1 MKVTNIRIA
10 TKTKGFVQLTDF
22 RWVQIGVKRTNRM
35 DSHLRAILVTD
46 L

>member
-10 TKTKGFVQLTDF
+10 TKTKGFVQLKDF
-22 RWVQIGVKRTNRM
+22 RWVQIVVKGNKQNEL
-35 DSHLRAILVTD
+35 HQRAILATD